1 MSLETFLLSYGY
13 LAIFAGI
20 LLEGDA
26 TLLAAGFLARRGY
39 VALPWVLLIAALAAL
54 AKDHIIFNMGKRG
67 RTSILL
73 RKPKWRT
80 RARKVRRALERHRLL
95 MSLAFRFL
103 PGVAVATPLSLGTGG
118 MLHRRFILFDL
129 AGVATWAVCV
139 GLTGYAIGGVVERMK
154 ADIDSYAMWFIPA
167 LILAG
172 LLVWLYR
179 ARASASPRG
188 E

>member
-1 MSLETFLLSYGY
+1 MSAEAFLLTYGY
-13 LAIFAGI
+13 LAVFAGI

-39 VALPWVLLIAALAAL
+39 MVLPWVLLIAAMAAF
-54 AKDHIIFNMGKRG
+54 AKDHIIFNMGKQG

-73 RKPKWRT
+73 RKPKWRI
-80 RARKVRRALERHRLL
+80 RARKVRRALERHRFL
-95 MSLAFRFL
+95 MALVFRFL
-103 PGVAVATPLSLGTGG
+103 PGIAVATPLSLGTGG

-129 AGVATWAVCV
+129 AGVATWTVCV
-139 GLTGYAIGGVVERMK
+139 GFTGYAVGGVVERMK
-154 ADIDSYAMWFIPA
+154 ADINSYAMWFVPT

-179 ARASASPRG
+179 ARVSVPPRG